1 MSQFPGGDNLALPP
15 KTSGLAIAGLIL
27 AIVGFCVP
35 GLALVGI
42 ILAVI
47 ALVRI
52 NAEPTRLQGRGLAIG
67 GIIAGAVGLVV
78 STVLVCGGIMLPALG
93 KARQSAQSLKSSV
106 QLRQIGV
113 ALNQY
118 AMDNKDTLPEP
129 GADLQARLSIYGIT
143 PDVFEAPYVSDE
155 GVTDSYIYIPG
166 YQLSTLRNPA
176 QTIIA
181 YENPRHVRNKRVNLL
196 MADGSVQSI
205 SVEELEGRLA
215 ASPPPGAATPAP
227 RPARP

>member
-1 MSQFPGGDNLALPP
+1 MSQFPGGDSLALPP
-15 KTSGLAIAGLIL
+15 KTSGMAIAGLVL

-67 GIIAGAVGLVV
+67 GIIAGAIGLVV
-78 STVLVCGGIMLPALG
+78 STVLVCGGLMLPALG
-93 KARQSAQSLKSSV
+93 KARQSAQSLKSSL

-129 GADLQARLSIYGIT
+129 GADWQARLSVYGLS
-143 PDVFEAPYVSDE
+143 PDDFQAPHAGDP
-155 GVTDSYIYIPG
+155 GITDSYIYIPG
-166 YQLSTLRNPA
+166 YRLPTLRSPA

-181 YENPRHVRNKRVNLL
+181 YENPRYVRHERVNLL
-196 MADGSVQSI
+196 MADGSVQS
-205 SVEELEGRLA
+205 VPTGELEGRLA
-215 ASPPPGAATPAP
+215 ASPQPGAATPAQP
-227 RPARP
+227 